1 MRLLCYV
8 LLLIAIIFATTT
20 TAKSQGQQELSEL
33 TPSDLDA
40 LARFLVNGDDTR
52 RLRDVA
58 ATDVSPDDE
67 ERAIKLPSSIS
78 KLFAGVSSQ
87 MTKAKEALLNRAFQH
102 LEKGGYNPTKL
113 AKTLRIDKKN
123 TPKRNLKL
131 YEKFTVY
138 WMKKHDLVNAAT

>member
-20 TAKSQGQQELSEL
+20 TAKSQDQQELSKL
-33 TPSDLDA
+33 IPSDLDA
-40 LARFLVNGDDTR
+40 LARFLVADDDTR
-52 RLRDVA
+52 RLRDIA

-78 KLFAGVSSQ
+78 KIFSSVSSPL
-87 MTKAKEALLNRAFQH
+87 TKAKEALLNRAFQH
-102 LEKGGYNPTKL
+102 LEKHGYDPTKL
-113 AKTLRIDKKN
+113 AQMLRIGKKN
-123 TPKRNLKL
+123 TPKRNEKL

-138 WMKKHDLVNAAT
+138 WINKHTLR